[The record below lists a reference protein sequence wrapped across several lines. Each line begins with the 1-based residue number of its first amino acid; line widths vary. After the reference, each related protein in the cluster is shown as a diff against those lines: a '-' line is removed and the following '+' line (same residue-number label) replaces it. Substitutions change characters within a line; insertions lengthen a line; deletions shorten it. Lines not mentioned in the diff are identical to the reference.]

1 MKLNPQDN
9 SFRREMLI
17 YSIVALTLVTLGI
30 VGGVTYKLDGD
41 LELLIVSLAALMGGL
56 GVVLAG
62 SLRKDLHDR
71 MTAVE
76 KLLQRWNINDK
87 VNRLYP

>member
-1 MKLNPQDN
+1 MKLNPRDN

-17 YSIVALTLVTLGI
+17 YSIVALTLIALGI

-41 LELLIVSLAALMGGL
+41 IEVLICSLAALMSGL

-62 SLRKDLHDR
+62 SLRKDLYDR
-71 MTAVE
+71 MTAIENLLHTRCRIE
-76 KLLQRWNINDK
+76 KLCK
-87 VNRLYP
+87 H